1 MPIEPANKAA
11 VAFIDGQNLFHSAKD
26 AFGYTFP
33 NYDVSALATA
43 VCVNCGWNLVQVRF
57 YTGVRLC
64 TTELCFHDS
73 LCNRGIRCAD
83 EFVIGP
89 DCQLGNLDTG

>member
-43 VCVNCGWNLVQVRF
+43 VCGNRGWNLVQVRF
-57 YTGVRLC
+57 YTGVP
-64 TTELCFHDS
+64 EASDS
-73 LCNRGIRCAD
+73 VFWNHFWTSKMGAMGHRGVRFFRA
-83 EFVIGP
+83 
-89 DCQLGNLDTG
+89 L